1 MRGPYIFDSCMPSNF
16 VLKIGNFDYYS
27 PAILESDMFY
37 SHCRVFAVVCLL
49 FKTFFFIVVK
59 TVFFIVY
66 GH

>member
-1 MRGPYIFDSCMPSNF
+1 MPSNF